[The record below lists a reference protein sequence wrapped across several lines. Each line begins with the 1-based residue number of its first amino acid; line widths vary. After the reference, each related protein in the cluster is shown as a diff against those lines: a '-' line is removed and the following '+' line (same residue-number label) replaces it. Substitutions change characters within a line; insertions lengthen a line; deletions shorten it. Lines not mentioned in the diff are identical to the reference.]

1 MDKNSK
7 ELEEKFIQNLIKL
20 FGEPDQNELKKD
32 MDKAKN
38 LQTKTKS
45 INEFLKK
52 YANSQIDSHT
62 SQQMIHDII
71 SKLIIL
77 RKDFLLLM
85 QIYITSIDE
94 AKAETLRNHFILKEK
109 KMKKFENGDINGESF
124 IQFGVSFSCLFDEEL
139 YYKKFVQGILI
150 YLRAAFKENYLFEYI
165 GKDFFQFQD
174 KSKFYKENSSS
185 LIYSLN
191 NMLVD
196 INRVISENSEKEI
209 NKYSEKD
216 ENKITYQKF
225 GTFLIQSFLY
235 KNKEKNEVKSI
246 YENCKNNDEILKEI
260 NKLLESNTPG
270 LEDEF
275 YEHLVL
281 FKGKIEEFIESGK
294 KKVEIEKLIAENNAQ
309 IYYSRKQIRDLEKA
323 NSEFHEMKEEFG
335 KLKNDNNNLS
345 NKVEALNSKNNEFAK
360 KIGDLE
366 AKNGKLENEIKNLKI
381 KVDFMEPIVLSLIS
395 RKIINY
401 SVIKILQNY
410 KKKIKVTPLHQN
422 NVITYKITFMESVN
436 KISKE
441 ELNNFLDNLFNKK
454 DEFN

>member
-1 MDKNSK
+1 M
-7 ELEEKFIQNLIKL
+7 
-20 FGEPDQNELKKD
+20 
-32 MDKAKN
+32 
-38 LQTKTKS
+38 
-45 INEFLKK
+45 
-52 YANSQIDSHT
+52 
-62 SQQMIHDII
+62 
-71 SKLIIL
+71 
-77 RKDFLLLM
+77 
-85 QIYITSIDE
+85 
-94 AKAETLRNHFILKEK
+94 
-109 KMKKFENGDINGESF
+109 
-124 IQFGVSFSCLFDEEL
+124 SFSCLFDEEL
-139 YYKKFVQGILI
+139 YYKKFVQGILL

-165 GKDFFQFQD
+165 GKDFFQFMD

-345 NKVEALNSKNNEFAK
+345 NKVEALNSKNNEFVK
-360 KIGDLE
+360 KIGD
-366 AKNGKLENEIKNLKI
+366 LENEIKNLKI

-395 RKIINY
+395 
-401 SVIKILQNY
+401 
-410 KKKIKVTPLHQN
+410 
-422 NVITYKITFMESVN
+422 
-436 KISKE
+436 
-441 ELNNFLDNLFNKK
+441 
-454 DEFN
+454 

>member
-1 MDKNSK
+1 
-7 ELEEKFIQNLIKL
+7 
-20 FGEPDQNELKKD
+20 
-32 MDKAKN
+32 
-38 LQTKTKS
+38 
-45 INEFLKK
+45 
-52 YANSQIDSHT
+52 
-62 SQQMIHDII
+62 
-71 SKLIIL
+71 
-77 RKDFLLLM
+77 
-85 QIYITSIDE
+85 
-94 AKAETLRNHFILKEK
+94 
-109 KMKKFENGDINGESF
+109 
-124 IQFGVSFSCLFDEEL
+124 
-139 YYKKFVQGILI
+139 
-150 YLRAAFKENYLFEYI
+150 
-165 GKDFFQFQD
+165 
-174 KSKFYKENSSS
+174 
-185 LIYSLN
+185 
-191 NMLVD
+191 MLVD

-335 KLKNDNNNLS
+335 KLKNDNNNLL
-345 NKVEALNSKNNEFAK
+345 NKIEALNSKNNEFAK
-360 KIGDLE
+360 KIGD
-366 AKNGKLENEIKNLKI
+366 LENEIKNLKI

-410 KKKIKVTPLHQN
+410 KKKDKSNSFT
-422 NVITYKITFMESVN
+422 
-436 KISKE
+436 SK
-441 ELNNFLDNLFNKK
+441 
-454 DEFN
+454 